1 MEKKNFKINNKSDK
15 PDNIVLRD
23 HKIIEKC
30 ISYENRLPSFMKD
43 YFIYLKGSVAVST
56 RCAYLED
63 IHFFCE
69 YLVKETGLTKAEN
82 TKEITLEE
90 FSEIKA
96 RDVNLYLGDFCPRY
110 YREKENTTLI
120 YENNNRALARK
131 KSSIS
136 TLFTLHISLC
146 ST

>member
-1 MEKKNFKINNKSDK
+1 
-15 PDNIVLRD
+15 
-23 HKIIEKC
+23 
-30 ISYENRLPSFMKD
+30 MKD